1 MGIQSLDWEDPM
13 EKEMAN
19 PLQYSCLGNPVD
31 KGAWQAIVH
40 RVEKKVKHNL
50 VTKPATLASS
60 GEISYVMTT
69 NM

>member
-1 MGIQSLDWEDPM
+1 MGIRSLDWGDPM

-40 RVEKKVKHNL
+40 RVEKKSN
-50 VTKPATLASS
+50 
-60 GEISYVMTT
+60 TT
-69 NM
+69 